1 MRRRNFIAGLASTT
15 AAWPLAAHAQRA
27 DQVRRIGVLMSYAST
42 DPEGQAL
49 LAEFT
54 RHLAEFGWTEGR
66 NVRIDVRWGTSDVD
80 LQHTFAKEL
89 IGLQPAVLLATST
102 PTTAA
107 LARETQTIPI
117 VFALVADRSARASSR
132 AYPILA
138 ATLLGSPFL
147 KRQ

>member
-1 MRRRNFIAGLASTT
+1 
-15 AAWPLAAHAQRA
+15 
-27 DQVRRIGVLMSYAST
+27 MSYAST
-42 DPEGQAL
+42 DPDGQAL

-89 IGLQPAVLLATST
+89 IALQPDVLLATST